1 MCVKYI
7 SLPHTF
13 PRLSVADFVVYVQ
26 KEGGRGFPL
35 APHTF
40 IVFCVCAVSAFLQ
53 RSVSAQGLY
62 TLRKGMIV
70 SFTLLTVKSW

>member
-13 PRLSVADFVVYVQ
+13 PRLSVADFVVCVQ
-26 KEGGRGFPL
+26 KGAGGFPL
-35 APHTF
+35 TPHTF

-62 TLRKGMIV
+62 TLRKEMIV
-70 SFTLLTVKSW
+70 SFTLLTVKLW